1 MIWISHHPKSSSF
14 YLQMTHVY
22 FTHVKIS
29 ILYRLNKQQLN
40 HLLKTNKLTLNIDKS
55 SLIKFGWHRDC
66 NKENK
71 LTIQTEDE
79 KLQQKHIAK
88 YLGAYF
94 DNNLSRKIKT
104 YWEMTNFNKWKT
116 WITEENAWFLTR
128 KTIEKYNWKYIY
140 IKPFTEQIYCKSLGR
155 STKNIFN

>member
-79 KLQQKHIAK
+79 KLQQTHFAK

-94 DNNLSRKIKT
+94 DNNLSRKIRNILRNGKFQQMKDLE
-104 YWEMTNFNKWKT
+104 YWGKRMTSYKNN
-116 WITEENAWFLTR
+116 
-128 KTIEKYNWKYIY
+128 NWKIQLKIHLY
-140 IKPFTEQIYCKSLGR
+140 
-155 STKNIFN
+155 